1 MDVKLVGAAAA
12 GLDADAVVLLE
23 WDAGKRLA
31 DKVPAIYESGE
42 VTGEFLQFTLL
53 HGVSGFTPRR
63 VLLAGAGKREKFD
76 TAALRKLAGAAVRFL
91 KGKGVRNLVFALDDG
106 LNGAEHVEAVARGVI
121 LGSWEPDR
129 LKSKKEQRPSEVENV
144 TLAAENSDSTLHAA
158 LERGQALAEAENV
171 ARDIAV
177 EPPNLLN
184 PTVMAARARA
194 VAEANGLEF
203 DLLDQNL
210 MRQMGMGALLGVAQG
225 SAEPPALMVMRYKPQ
240 NGSGATHLGLVGKG
254 VTFDTGGISIKPA
267 EGMEKMKYDMAG
279 GAAVIAAMQAVARLK
294 PPIAVTGIV
303 PAVEN
308 MPGGKAQRP
317 GDIVASLSG
326 KTIEILNTDAE
337 GRLILADAITY
348 AKQLG
353 CTHLVDAATLTG
365 AIVVALGHVSTGVFS
380 NDDQLVERW
389 MHAAKDAGEKM
400 WRMPVDDDYMEQLKT
415 VYADIQNIGG
425 RWGGACTAA
434 MFLKEFAGETP
445 WIHLDIAGTAW
456 LDDAKPWM
464 AKGPTGLPVAS
475 FVTLALNWK

>member
-1 MDVKLVGAAAA
+1 MDVKLVRSAAA
-12 GLDADAVVLLE
+12 GLEADAVVLVE

-53 HGVSGFTPRR
+53 HGVSSFTSRR

-106 LNGAEHVEAVARGVI
+106 LNGAEHIEAITRGVI
-121 LGSWEPDR
+121 LGGWEPDR
-129 LKSKKEQRPSEVENV
+129 LKATKEPKPSEVENV
-144 TLAAENSDSTLHAA
+144 TLAAENSDSTLDRA
-158 LERGQALAEAENV
+158 LERGQTLAQAENV

-184 PTVMAARARA
+184 PTVMAARARE

-203 DLLDQNL
+203 DLLDQNR
-210 MRQMGMGALLGVAQG
+210 MRQLGMGALLGVAQG
-225 SAEPPALMVMRYKPQ
+225 SAEPPALMVMRYKPE
-240 NGSGATHLGLVGKG
+240 NGSSSTHLGLVGKG

-279 GAAVIAAMQAVARLK
+279 GAAVIAAMQAIARLK

-317 GDIVASLSG
+317 GDIVSSLSG

-337 GRLILADAITY
+337 GRLILADALTY

-365 AIVVALGHVSTGVFS
+365 AIVVALGHVSAGVFS
-380 NDDQLVERW
+380 NDDQLAERW

-400 WRMPVDDDYMEQLKT
+400 WRMPVDDDYMDQLKT

>member
-1 MDVKLVGAAAA
+1 
-12 GLDADAVVLLE
+12 
-23 WDAGKRLA
+23 
-31 DKVPAIYESGE
+31 
-42 VTGEFLQFTLL
+42 
-53 HGVSGFTPRR
+53 
-63 VLLAGAGKREKFD
+63 
-76 TAALRKLAGAAVRFL
+76 
-91 KGKGVRNLVFALDDG
+91 
-106 LNGAEHVEAVARGVI
+106 
-121 LGSWEPDR
+121 
-129 LKSKKEQRPSEVENV
+129 
-144 TLAAENSDSTLHAA
+144 
-158 LERGQALAEAENV
+158 
-171 ARDIAV
+171 
-177 EPPNLLN
+177 
-184 PTVMAARARA
+184 
-194 VAEANGLEF
+194 
-203 DLLDQNL
+203 
-210 MRQMGMGALLGVAQG
+210 
-225 SAEPPALMVMRYKPQ
+225 
-240 NGSGATHLGLVGKG
+240 VGKG

-279 GAAVIAAMQAVARLK
+279 GAAVIGAMQAIARLK
-294 PPIAVTGIV
+294 PPISVTGFI

-348 AKQLG
+348 ARQLG

-389 MHAAKDAGEKM
+389 MHAARDAGEKM
-400 WRMPVDDDYMEQLKT
+400 WRMPVDDDYMDQLKT

-445 WIHLDIAGTAW
+445 WVHLDIAGTAW

-464 AKGPTGLPVAS
+464 AKGPTGLPVSS